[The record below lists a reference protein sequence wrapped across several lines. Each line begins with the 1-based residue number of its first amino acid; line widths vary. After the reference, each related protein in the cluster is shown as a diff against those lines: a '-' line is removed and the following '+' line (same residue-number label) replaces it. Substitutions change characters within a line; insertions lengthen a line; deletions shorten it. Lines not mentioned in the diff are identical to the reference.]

1 MATAT
6 SPKADQPCLFTNAG
20 DKEKAE
26 PKKPKGTVFA
36 LPIDLDDDTLS
47 EECAELHA
55 CVPEVAKAKADEKAA
70 KNRGNAA
77 KGLLGKFALPRFAS
91 EYATLGEMP
100 PGPVTIVNHDGQSV
114 TYVIQDKSQQNS
126 LDDDQ
131 VAKLVALVGEEG
143 VESITHEKE
152 VYFFSSSTLAEQ
164 AAGVAAVK
172 CPRCRGRGRT
182 GRGVAAKVC
191 AACGGTGVKERVAE
205 VVFDVVSKA
214 IWECDKLST
223 AQKEALI
230 DKKTTRHLRDGM
242 VRRVA
247 EICGASATR
256 IQSFFEAVGSSVVRY
271 VKS

>member
-172 CPRCRGRGRT
+172 CRGAVA
-182 GRGVAAKVC
+182 VAALVVVLPRRC
-191 AACGGTGVKERVAE
+191 VRLVVARVSRS
-205 VVFDVVSKA
+205 VLLRS
-214 IWECDKLST
+214 CST
-223 AQKEALI
+223 SC
-230 DKKTTRHLRDGM
+230 
-242 VRRVA
+242 RRRF
-247 EICGASATR
+247 GSAT
-256 IQSFFEAVGSSVVRY
+256 SSLLLRRRL
-271 VKS
+271 